1 MNAEEMEFL
10 LISRIFFSLVLVAS
24 GAVVAEGVRADG
36 RDETERWVP
45 SLALTSGLLVQGGTG
60 AAAATNV
67 QSYSY
72 APYEGDLD
80 EPYDP
85 TKPGCEVSGS
95 PQVPR
100 CPFLLNAPPQPDIS
114 DSSSLLAPTV
124 GADLELMTPGW
135 TSMIGRPRFFAH
147 AGIDVSFG
155 FDYDLA
161 KSGVPGEMD
170 PPTDET
176 NVTLAAVSG
185 QGSKVTAS
193 IGQIAGRA
201 GFGVA
206 FTSEVWGRRLRIK
219 PSVEWMWSSVEVSG
233 LMNRAYSITAPA
245 WQETGGGFSEF
256 YLLSLE
262 GKSEKNFHS
271 LGPGLEFELDTV
283 RMGPIVVA
291 LGISGAAY
299 RVLGSRTVSFSSTQN
314 ISNAFTP
321 SPVPSGPTPDFN
333 CTDPANP
340 SPQLPP
346 FCFPAYVYLEKGP
359 AGVFDGPVTAT
370 WSYEQDAWAYR
381 GGIAVRFRYAPE

>member
-1 MNAEEMEFL
+1 
-10 LISRIFFSLVLVAS
+10 
-24 GAVVAEGVRADG
+24 
-36 RDETERWVP
+36 
-45 SLALTSGLLVQGGTG
+45 
-60 AAAATNV
+60 
-67 QSYSY
+67 
-72 APYEGDLD
+72 
-80 EPYDP
+80 
-85 TKPGCEVSGS
+85 
-95 PQVPR
+95 
-100 CPFLLNAPPQPDIS
+100 
-114 DSSSLLAPTV
+114 
-124 GADLELMTPGW
+124 
-135 TSMIGRPRFFAH
+135 MIGRPRFFAH
-147 AGIDVSFG
+147 AGVDVSFG

-161 KSGVPGEMD
+161 KSGVPGELD

-176 NVTLAAVSG
+176 NVTLAGVKG
-185 QGSKVTAS
+185 QGSKVTAN

-233 LMNRAYSITAPA
+233 LMNRAYTKTAPGY
-245 WQETGGGFSEF
+245 TGGFSEF
-256 YLLSLE
+256 YLVSLE

-314 ISNAFTP
+314 ISNALTP
-321 SPVPSGPTPDFN
+321 TNDAGVTPN
-333 CTDPANP
+333 CTGPGNP
-340 SPQLPP
+340 PPQLPP
-346 FCFPAYVYLEKGP
+346 FCFPTYVFSQKGP
-359 AGVFDGPVTAT
+359 SGAFDGPVTAT

>member
-1 MNAEEMEFL
+1 
-10 LISRIFFSLVLVAS
+10 
-24 GAVVAEGVRADG
+24 
-36 RDETERWVP
+36 
-45 SLALTSGLLVQGGTG
+45 
-60 AAAATNV
+60 
-67 QSYSY
+67 
-72 APYEGDLD
+72 
-80 EPYDP
+80 
-85 TKPGCEVSGS
+85 
-95 PQVPR
+95 
-100 CPFLLNAPPQPDIS
+100 
-114 DSSSLLAPTV
+114 
-124 GADLELMTPGW
+124 MTPGW
-135 TSMIGRPRFFAH
+135 TGMIGRPRFFAH

-176 NVTLAAVSG
+176 NVTLAGVSG

-233 LMNRAYSITAPA
+233 LMNRAYSITAPG
-245 WQETGGGFSEF
+245 WSGGNSEF

-314 ISNAFTP
+314 SSNALT
-321 SPVPSGPTPDFN
+321 SGPLPGGPAPN
-333 CTDPANP
+333 CTNPANP

-346 FCFPAYVYLEKGP
+346 FCSPAYVFGAEGP
-359 AGVFDGPVTAT
+359 SGAFDGPVTAT
-370 WSYEQDAWAYR
+370 CSHAQDAFAYR
-381 GGIAVRFRYAPE
+381 GRIAARLRYPPGQA